1 MGKAQGALLRDD
13 IVNMVAD
20 FFVYLD
26 NEIAPYIK
34 DLPQVSRACLTA
46 FSAAHGWV

>member
-13 IVNMVAD
+13 IVNMVAE

-26 NEIAPYIK
+26 NEIGPYIK
-34 DLPQVSRACLTA
+34 DFPEASELPRPI
-46 FSAAHGWV
+46 AHYF